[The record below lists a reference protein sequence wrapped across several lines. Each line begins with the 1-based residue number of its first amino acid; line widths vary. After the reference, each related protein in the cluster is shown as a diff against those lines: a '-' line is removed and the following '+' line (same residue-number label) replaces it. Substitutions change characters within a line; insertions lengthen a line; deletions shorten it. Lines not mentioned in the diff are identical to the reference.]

1 MEARIILS
9 NADFSANN
17 IGKYVELSDF
27 TKKVLSKQTQYS
39 EDSDEANALNI
50 FLNHL
55 TEDGFIGGSSPLL
68 DMLIIP
74 GLARDHSELMY
85 DIAQLDENGYP
96 SNIMPAAEQS
106 AEASKRCYRPITSNG
121 KVVALQ
127 RYSDSTMQT
136 SDANAQTRF
145 SNVTWLNAGNVANQ
159 PLKSFSVV
167 LCPNQANNGVFLK
180 NPEAS
185 LNIFDYKATLG
196 AYVTTGELS
205 KASFALYCYN
215 QTQNRFEG
223 FVDNT
228 AFTGEQGTST
238 VNWKSGDNFN
248 QLEIGRF
255 NYSEKV
261 EIALLAMGSFIPDTK
276 RASLKQYIDALLSAI
291 HVI

>member
-1 MEARIILS
+1 MKARIILN

-39 EDSDEANALNI
+39 EESDEAYALNA

-85 DIAQLDENGYP
+85 DIAQLDNDGYP
-96 SNIMPAAEQS
+96 SNIMPVAEQS
-106 AEASKRCYRPITSNG
+106 AEVSKQCYRPITANG
-121 KVVALQ
+121 RVVALQ
-127 RYSDSTMQT
+127 RYTDSSMNTT
-136 SDANAQTRF
+136 DTYAQARF
-145 SNVTWLNAGNVANQ
+145 SNVTWLNAGNVASQ

-185 LNIFDYKATLG
+185 LNVYDNRIGLTSNVNSG
-196 AYVTTGELS
+196 TLS

-223 FVDNT
+223 LVDNT
-228 AFTGEQGTST
+228 AFTGEQGTGK

-276 RASLKQYIDALLSAI
+276 RTSLKQYIDAFLSAI